1 MPRSAPTIWRLAAV
15 LVSFLCTPAGAST
28 ILEVDTEALAVRSER
43 VVVATVREQ
52 LVVSHDSPGGAYVET
67 RTTLQVES
75 TLVGPTSPE
84 RVELIQTGGEARVGG
99 RLVRSHVLG
108 AARFVAGQRVVVFLE
123 RRPSGDLVVAG
134 MAQGLREVVST
145 PAGLMVVPAVTSEL
159 ELVSPRA
166 GGVNALR
173 TPAEEPLEE
182 LVVRIRA
189 AAARRV
195 TTPQVRVRR

>member
-1 MPRSAPTIWRLAAV
+1 
-15 LVSFLCTPAGAST
+15 
-28 ILEVDTEALAVRSER
+28 
-43 VVVATVREQ
+43 
-52 LVVSHDSPGGAYVET
+52 
-67 RTTLQVES
+67 
-75 TLVGPTSPE
+75 
-84 RVELIQTGGEARVGG
+84 
-99 RLVRSHVLG
+99 LG
-108 AARFVAGQRVVVFLE
+108 AARFVVGQRVVVFLE

-166 GGVNALR
+166 GGVIALR